1 MEFRPSHST
10 PDAPTPKR
18 RHPVSTLKIYSP
30 EGRADESAG
39 STPLSPAKPLAGLR
53 IAVLDNGKSGAN
65 ILLGHMAEGLAA
77 RGRAQF
83 VGIHRKGSAATPCEP
98 DLLDRLTREADLV
111 LTGTAD

>member
-1 MEFRPSHST
+1 MST
-10 PDAPTPKR
+10 I
-18 RHPVSTLKIYSP
+18 KIYSP
-30 EGRADESAG
+30 EGLSDDGAG
-39 STPLSPAKPLAGLR
+39 VTAITQAKPLSGLR

-65 ILLGHMAEGLAA
+65 TLLERMAKSLAA
-77 RGRAQF
+77 RSRAEY